1 MMRTHRCGDLRTGQI
16 GDKVSVCGW
25 VASRRDHGGVVF
37 LDVRD
42 AAGIVQVVVDPDTAD
57 GADPHQLRGEYVI
70 RADGLVR
77 HRPEGTVNSELAT
90 GEIEVAA
97 TRLEVLNPAEP
108 SPIPLERVEADE
120 ALRLKYRYLDLRR
133 DRMQRNLRLRAV
145 VNDAMRRSMIG
156 QEFVEIETPTLI
168 ASTPEGARDF
178 LVPSRLQ
185 AGSFYAL
192 PQSPQLFKQLLM
204 VSGCDKYMQIVRCFR
219 DEDPRAD
226 RQAEFTQLDVEMSF
240 IDVEDIVTIMEGLL
254 RQIWKEILDLEV
266 PNPIPRMEYDE
277 AMTKYGSD
285 RPDLRF
291 GMQLH
296 DITDLA
302 HTTEFGVFK

>member
-1 MMRTHRCGDLRTGQI
+1 MMRTHRCGDLRTGEI
-16 GDKVSVCGW
+16 GEKVSVCGW

-42 AAGIVQVVVDPDTAD
+42 AAGVVQVVVDPDTAD
-57 GADPHQLRGEYVI
+57 GADPHQLRAEYVI
-70 RADGLVR
+70 RANGVVR
-77 HRPEGTVNSELAT
+77 HRPEGTVNPELAT
-90 GEIEVAA
+90 GKIEVAA

-178 LVPSRLQ
+178 VVPCVSRPGRSTPSR
-185 AGSFYAL
+185 
-192 PQSPQLFKQLLM
+192 
-204 VSGCDKYMQIVRCFR
+204 
-219 DEDPRAD
+219 RA
-226 RQAEFTQLDVEMSF
+226 RSCSS
-240 IDVEDIVTIMEGLL
+240 
-254 RQIWKEILDLEV
+254 
-266 PNPIPRMEYDE
+266 NC
-277 AMTKYGSD
+277 
-285 RPDLRF
+285 
-291 GMQLH
+291 
-296 DITDLA
+296 
-302 HTTEFGVFK
+302 